1 MKGVRSVDEQ
11 VTFGKL
17 GAFVSIPAFK
27 NYHKLSSIKQHRFIT
42 I

>member
-1 MKGVRSVDEQ
+1 MRGVRSVDEQ

-27 NYHKLSSIKQHRFIT
+27 NYHKLSIKQHRFIT